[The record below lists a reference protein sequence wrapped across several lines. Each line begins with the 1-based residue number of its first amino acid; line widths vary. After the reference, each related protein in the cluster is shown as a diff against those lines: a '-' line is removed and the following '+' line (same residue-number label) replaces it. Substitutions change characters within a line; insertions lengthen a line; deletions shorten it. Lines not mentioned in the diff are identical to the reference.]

1 MGSDPVTVSKEVF
14 KNISVSLD
22 TNKDAGMDKIAE
34 KFLSD
39 VAKVLALLSRNLIDL
54 SIILSV
60 FSGEGNIAKLNP
72 VFKKGSTADPKKL
85 WPISLLPLV

>member
-1 MGSDPVTVSKEVF
+1 
-14 KNISVSLD
+14 
-22 TNKDAGMDKIAE
+22 MDKIPE

-60 FSGEGNIAKLNP
+60 FPGEGNIAKLNP
-72 VFKKGSTADPKKL
+72 VFKKGATADPKKL
-85 WPISLLPLV
+85 

>member
-14 KNISVSLD
+14 KNILVSLD

-60 FSGEGNIAKLNP
+60 FPGEGNIAKLKP
-72 VFKKGSTADPKKL
+72 VFKKGATADPKKL
-85 WPISLLPLV
+85 